1 MGLGTR
7 SFSTGKQLTGAAL
20 ARARASDAARRA
32 APAKAAAARPAARRV
47 AAVPK
52 ARPKAKARKVSAAT
66 KARQRAAAAANKRS
80 AAFRAKQAKESRA
93 LEAGFRKFRTGLE
106 PLDILRKRLAGEL
119 GIPELQEQLDPLR
132 QQSLRLGQTLLDVP
146 EEIAGRTRGAV
157 ITEAQRKALE
167 SARGAGLEKQLRDVA
182 IAQEFFAGQLT
193 GARGELTEQLGV
205 TQTQREFDL
214 RAFGAEADLVNTRLA
229 RELTG
234 FTTDLQREFEAII
247 GDITRAEQLS
257 DDKVQRAFELAKLEK
272 SAALEAQN
280 IRLRSSL
287 SSAAEKD
294 KDEPTKREKQAKSAL
309 RQLGGVIKTGA
320 PQVAINQAAQQ
331 FAGQFPEFSK
341 DFLDLAKGIAG
352 ETGPF
357 G

>member
-7 SFSTGKQLTGAAL
+7 SFSTGKQLTGAAF
-20 ARARASDAARRA
+20 AKAKASDRARAAAS
-32 APAKAAAARPAARRV
+32 AKPAARPVARRV
-47 AAVPK
+47 TAAPK

-66 KARQRAAAAANKRS
+66 KSRQRAAAAANRKS
-80 AAFRAKQAKESRA
+80 AAFRAKQAKESKR
-93 LEAGFRKFRTGLE
+93 LEAGFREFRTGLE
-106 PLDILRKRLAGEL
+106 PLDILRQRLSGEL
-119 GIPELQEQLDPLR
+119 GIPELQAQLDPL
-132 QQSLRLGQTLLDVP
+132 QQEALQKGRLLLDLP
-146 EEIAGRTRGAV
+146 ESIRGRTRGSL
-157 ITEAQRKALE
+157 ITQAGLDKLQASE
-167 SARGAGLEKQLRDVA
+167 SADINKQLRDIA
-182 IAQEFFAGQLT
+182 ISQEFFAGQLT
-193 GARGELTEQLGV
+193 GARGELSEQLGV

-287 SSAAEKD
+287 SSTAEKD
-294 KDEPTKREKQAKSAL
+294 QPTKREKQAQSAL
-309 RQLGGVIKTGA
+309 RQLGQLLRVGA
-320 PQVAINQAAQQ
+320 PKSSINTTAQS

-341 DFLDLAKGIAG
+341 DFFDLAKGIAG
-352 ETGPF
+352 EEGPF
-357 G
+357 

>member
-1 MGLGTR
+1 MGVRFGPPGT
-7 SFSTGKQLTGAAL
+7 SSTPT
-20 ARARASDAARRA
+20 ARPV
-32 APAKAAAARPAARRV
+32 PAKPAARPAARV
-47 AAVPK
+47 TAVPK
-52 ARPKAKARKVSAAT
+52 AKPRPKAKAKKVTSPT
-66 KARQRAAAAANKRS
+66 KARQRANAAIAAKE
-80 AAFRAKQAKESRA
+80 AKFRAKQAKESKR
-93 LEAGFRKFRTGLE
+93 LEAGFREFRTGLE

-119 GIPELQEQLDPLR
+119 GIPELQAQLDPL
-132 QQSLRLGQTLLDVP
+132 QQEALQKGRLLLDLP
-146 EEIAGRTRGAV
+146 ESIRGRTRGSL
-157 ITEAQRKALE
+157 ITQAGLDKLQASE
-167 SARGAGLEKQLRDVA
+167 SADINKQLRDIA
-182 IAQEFFAGQLT
+182 ISQEFFAGQLT

-214 RAFGAEADLVNTRLA
+214 KIFGAEADLVNTRLA

-247 GDITRAEQLS
+247 GDITRAEDLS
-257 DDKVQRAFELAKLEK
+257 DQKVQRAFELAKMEREAVLKEK
-272 SAALEAQN
+272 Q
-280 IRLRSSL
+280 IRLSSSL
-287 SSAAEKD
+287 TGGAEKE
-294 KDEPTKREKQAKSAL
+294 KDEPTKREKQAQSAL
-309 RQLGGVIKTGA
+309 RQLGGVIRTGA